1 MAVDAKKMMEDQ
13 KLLVS
18 GVTDGMNELSA
29 AVAEVADQINAVSDD
44 AKVLDQEKD
53 AILGNITDL
62 SAISEEN
69 AASAEEVSASVQ
81 DVASGV
87 DGTKGES
94 EQMRGMAQTLSDK
107 ISFFS

>member
-1 MAVDAKKMMEDQ
+1 MLSSDASSV
-13 KLLVS
+13 VS
-18 GVTDGMNELSA
+18 SV
-29 AVAEVADQINAVSDD
+29 
-44 AKVLDQEKD
+44 
-53 AILGNITDL
+53 
-62 SAISEEN
+62 
-69 AASAEEVSASVQ
+69 ASAEEVSASVQ